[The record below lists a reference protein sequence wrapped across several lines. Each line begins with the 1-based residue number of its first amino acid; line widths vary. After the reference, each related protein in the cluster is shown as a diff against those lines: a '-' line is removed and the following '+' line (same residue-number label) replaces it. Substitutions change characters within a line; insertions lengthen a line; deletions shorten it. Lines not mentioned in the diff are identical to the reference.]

1 MKINLSPNKVMTNLI
16 AAVWLINGLFCKLL
30 NLVPRH
36 REIVSQ
42 ILGQEFSGI
51 MTEAIGL
58 GEIGIA
64 LWVLS
69 GFKSRLAAIVQILLV
84 LTMNI
89 IEYVMVPDLL
99 LFGRINIVFALLFSI
114 VIFLHEYYQPKNR

>member
-1 MKINLSPNKVMTNLI
+1 MKINLSLHKALTYLI
-16 AAVWLINGLFCKLL
+16 ASVWFINGLFCKLL

-42 ILGQEFSGI
+42 ILGREFSGI
-51 MTEAIGL
+51 MTKAIGL

-69 GFKSRLAAIVQILLV
+69 GSKSRIAAIVQILLV

-89 IEYVMVPDLL
+89 IEYVMAPDLL
-99 LFGRINIVFALLFSI
+99 LFGRLNIVFAILFSI
-114 VIFLHEYYQPKNR
+114 IIFLNEYHQPKNH